1 MLSSPDI
8 GFAIQI
14 VTFLLLW
21 VVLKRWL
28 FDPTLRVLELRRRQ
42 TEEPLAEAE
51 RLQREMAE
59 MREKYAARIEAA
71 REAARR
77 DIEDIR
83 RRAEVEEAETLGAA
97 RAEAARVVEEA
108 RAVIATEVEAARTTM
123 ARYAAELSVEA
134 AEKVLGRAV
143 R

>member
-1 MLSSPDI
+1 MLSTPDI

-21 VVLKRWL
+21 VVLKHWF
-28 FDPTLRVLELRRRQ
+28 FDPALRVLELRRRQ
-42 TEEPLAEAE
+42 TEEPLVEAE
-51 RLQREMAE
+51 RMRREMAE
-59 MREKYAARIEAA
+59 MRAQYEARLEAG
-71 REAARR
+71 RDAARR
-77 DIEDIR
+77 DIDEIR
-83 RRAEVEEAETLGAA
+83 RQAEAEEANALGAA
-97 RAEAARVVEEA
+97 RTEAARVVEEA
-108 RAVIATEVEAARTTM
+108 RATIGREVEAARATM